1 MGWTSTVVL
10 NLIITGC
17 YLVISGVITRGLVLT
32 GQLRSN
38 PLALASSLIF
48 LSCAVHHGH
57 HAHHVWEGGAQVKA
71 TFGTWHSVAV
81 DVFGASVAVVY
92 LSLRRRYGALL
103 NTPTMFEDKVAAETE
118 RRLREAAYRDQLTG
132 LPNRTAL
139 AEAAVRLDSSHD
151 RALAVGYVD
160 LDGFKPVNDR
170 YGHDAGD
177 AVLREV
183 GARLTAALLPGESVY
198 RLGGD
203 EFVLVCPD
211 HVGRLTDTAARVRAA
226 VAQRIE
232 VPDDETVHLDCS
244 VGMARGVTGT
254 DLVEDLL
261 RRADA
266 AIYLAKRRG
275 AGVGVFDETS
285 WLVSAPTQR
294 IPTGEQV
301 ERSGS

>member
-10 NLIITGC
+10 NVIITGC
-17 YLVISGVITRGLVLT
+17 YLVISGLIFRGLVRT

-38 PLALASSLIF
+38 PLALATSLIF

-57 HAHHVWEGGAQVKA
+57 HALHVWEGGGEVKA
-71 TFGTWHSVAV
+71 TFGTWHSVSV
-81 DVFGASVAVVY
+81 DVFGAGIAVLY

-103 NTPTMFEDKVAAETE
+103 NTPSMFEDQVSAETE
-118 RRLREAAYRDQLTG
+118 RRLRQAAYRDQLTG
-132 LPNRTAL
+132 LANRTAFT
-139 AEAAVRLDSSHD
+139 EAAQALDASPGL
-151 RALAVGYVD
+151 RLAVGYVD

-183 GARLTAALLPGESVY
+183 GARLAAALLPHESVY

-203 EFVLVCPD
+203 EFVVLSPD

-226 VAQRIE
+226 VNQRIE
-232 VPDDETVHLDCS
+232 VPDDETVHLGCS

-266 AIYLAKRRG
+266 AMYLAKRRG
-275 AGVGVFDETS
+275 SGVAVFDESS

-294 IPTGEQV
+294 LPTSEQV
-301 ERSGS
+301 ERTSS

>member
-17 YLVISGVITRGLVLT
+17 YLVISGLILRGLVHT

-38 PLALASSLIF
+38 PLALATSLIF

-57 HAHHVWEGGAQVKA
+57 HALHVWEGGSAVKA
-71 TFGTWHSVAV
+71 AFGTWHSVAV
-81 DVFGASVAVVY
+81 DLFGAGVAVVY

-103 NTPTMFEDKVAAETE
+103 NTPAMFEDQVAAETE
-118 RRLREAAYRDQLTG
+118 RRLREAAHRDQLTG
-132 LPNRTAL
+132 LANRTAL
-139 AEAAVRLDSSHD
+139 AEAGQALDAT
-151 RALAVGYVD
+151 RGRPLAVGYVD

-170 YGHDAGD
+170 YGHDTGD

-203 EFVLVCPD
+203 EFVVVCPD
-211 HVGRLTDTAARVRAA
+211 HVGRLTDTAARTRAA

-244 VGMARGVTGT
+244 VGMARGATGT

-266 AIYLAKRRG
+266 AMYLAKRRG
-275 AGVGVFDETS
+275 AGVGVFDESS